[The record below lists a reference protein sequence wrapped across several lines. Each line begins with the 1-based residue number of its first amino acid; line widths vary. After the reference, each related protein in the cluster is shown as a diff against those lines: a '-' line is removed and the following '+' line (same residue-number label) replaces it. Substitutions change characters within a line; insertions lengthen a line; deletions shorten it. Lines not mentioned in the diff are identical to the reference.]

1 MISYGGTLAG
11 HNLRGTLSGS
21 SMGKASSIMIASPN
35 RACFLIQCSPVLP
48 RYIDMRGRE
57 RVGKPRDM
65 LQIGSTA
72 LHFPQ
77 IPALRHRC
85 GHPSRSDKIRTFHTL
100 ISQFS
105 CSSGSINKC
114 QYGFEEPGDSAFHN
128 EAVECF
134 KAKISNYSCR
144 RPVAEDI
151 HILVPWK
158 ICL

>member
-35 RACFLIQCSPVLP
+35 RACFLIQCSPILP

-57 RVGKPRDM
+57 RVGRPRDM

-114 QYGFEEPGDSAFHN
+114 RTIGNMALKNPEIVHFTTKPSNASKLKSQTTL
-128 EAVECF
+128 AVVLLP
-134 KAKISNYSCR
+134 KIS
-144 RPVAEDI
+144 I
-151 HILVPWK
+151 F
-158 ICL
+158 